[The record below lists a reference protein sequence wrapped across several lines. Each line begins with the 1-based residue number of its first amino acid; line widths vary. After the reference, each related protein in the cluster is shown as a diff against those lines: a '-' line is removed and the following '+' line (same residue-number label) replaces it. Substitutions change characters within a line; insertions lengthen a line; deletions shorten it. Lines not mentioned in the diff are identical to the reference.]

1 MGSAVRKLTL
11 PNSLAAFKKSDVG
24 TQYAALCY
32 RMRKDAVQVLL
43 VTSRDSGR
51 WVIPKGWPMK
61 GRSAAEAAE
70 IEAWEEAGVTGNLKD
85 HCLGVYSYFKG
96 LDDAHSLPVVV
107 AVYPLLVTDVADDFP
122 EASQRRRKWFD
133 AKKASGRVVEP
144 ELRRILRKFD
154 PKMLRQ

>member
-11 PNSLAAFKKSDVG
+11 PDSFAAFKKSDVR

-32 RMRKDAVQVLL
+32 RIRKDAVQVLL

-51 WVIPKGWPMK
+51 WVVPKGWPMK

-70 IEAWEEAGVTGNLKD
+70 VEAWEEAGVTGKMQD
-85 HCLGVYSYFKG
+85 RCLGVYSYLKG
-96 LDDAHSLPVVV
+96 MDDAHSLPVVV
-107 AVYPLLVTDVADDFP
+107 AVYPLLVESAADDFP
-122 EASQRRRKWFD
+122 EAGQRRRKWFD

-154 PKMLRQ
+154 PKQLRQ

>member
-1 MGSAVRKLTL
+1 MGSAVRKFTL
-11 PNSLAAFKKSDVG
+11 PDSFAAFKKGDVR

-61 GRSAAEAAE
+61 GCSAADAAE
-70 IEAWEEAGVTGNLKD
+70 IEAWEEAGVKGKIKD
-85 HCLGVYSYFKG
+85 HCLGVYSYLKG
-96 LDDAHSLPVVV
+96 MNDTHSLPVVV
-107 AVYPLLVTDVADDFP
+107 AVYPLLVTDLRDDFP
-122 EASQRRRKWFD
+122 EMGQRRRKWFD

-154 PKMLRQ
+154 PKQLRR

>member
-11 PNSLAAFKKSDVG
+11 PNSLAAFKKNDVR

-32 RMRKDAVQVLL
+32 RLRKDSVQVLL

-61 GRSAAEAAE
+61 DRSAAEAAE
-70 IEAWEEAGVTGNLKD
+70 TEAWEEAGVTGKVKD
-85 HCLGVYSYFKG
+85 HCLGVYSYLKG
-96 LDDAHSLPVVV
+96 IDDTHSLPVVV
-107 AVYPLLVTDVADDFP
+107 AVYPLLVADISDDFP
-122 EASQRRRKWFD
+122 EADQRRRKWFD

-144 ELRRILRKFD
+144 ELRRILRRFD
-154 PKMLRQ
+154 PKQLRR